1 MTPDLRSFLDECE
14 TAGLLDRVAEPTA
27 PGGAMARRLAAAGE
41 RAVRFERVVGHRAPV
56 VGGVCASR
64 TALAR
69 ALGTTAGRLVHAV
82 AAAIDRPR
90 PWRPAR
96 DAPFLAH
103 VVRRPDLG
111 RVVPVVE
118 FYPSQRRRYLTGTI
132 VIARRPGGANLS
144 FHRMML
150 LGGNRLAVRVV
161 PRHLH
166 ALLAE
171 QGGRAEVAVV
181 CGVHPAVEIA
191 ASVSGP
197 PALDEL
203 RVAAALLRGRLA
215 CVDLDGFPV
224 PAHAELVLRGR
235 FTGARAAEGPF
246 VDLTGTADG
255 VRRQPVLVIDRL
267 YHRDDWLY
275 RTILPGGAEHKALMG
290 IPQEPRILRV
300 VANAVPGVA
309 GVVLTP
315 GGCSWLHA
323 VVAIR
328 VRAAGDGRNAGLA
341 ALAAHPSL
349 KRVVVVD
356 DDVDPGDAE
365 AVEWAVATR
374 CRPDR
379 DLFVIPDARGS
390 SLDPS
395 RDPET
400 ETTAKWIVDATIPFG
415 RPRAEFLRVPV
426 DEPAPAAARR
436 GARARTPRRPC

>member
-1 MTPDLRSFLDECE
+1 MTPDLRSFLGECE
-14 TAGLLDRVAEPTA
+14 AAGLVDRVDTPTP
-27 PGGAMARRLAAAGE
+27 PGGAMSRRLAAAGE
-41 RAVRFERVVGHRAPV
+41 RVVWFERVVGHRAPV
-56 VGGVCASR
+56 VGGVCGSR
-64 TALAR
+64 AALAR
-69 ALGTTAGRLVHAV
+69 ALGTTAGRLVHTV
-82 AAAIDRPR
+82 AAAIDAAR
-90 PWRPAR
+90 PWRTVR
-96 DAPFLAH
+96 EAPFQAH

-118 FYPSQRRRYLTGTI
+118 FYPSQRRRYLTGSI
-132 VIARRPGGANLS
+132 VIARRPGGVNLS

-171 QGGRAEVAVV
+171 HGGRAEVAVV

-197 PALDEL
+197 PTLDEL
-203 RVAAALLRGRLA
+203 QVAAALLGGRLA

-224 PAHAELVLRGR
+224 PAHAELVLRGH
-235 FTGARAAEGPF
+235 FTGALADEGPF

-255 VRRQPVLVIDRL
+255 VRRQPVLAVDRL

-275 RTILPGGAEHKALMG
+275 RTILPGGAEHKVLMG
-290 IPQEPRILRV
+290 IPQEPRILRI

-309 GVVLTP
+309 GVTLTP

-349 KRVVVVD
+349 KRVIVVD
-356 DDVDPGDAE
+356 DDIDPSDAE

-379 DLFVIPDARGS
+379 DLFVISGARGS

-400 ETTAKWIVDATIPFG
+400 ETTAKWIIDATIPHG
-415 RPRAEFLRVPV
+415 RPRHEFLRVRPE
-426 DEPAPAAARR
+426 EPGPARR
-436 GARARTPRRPC
+436 GRRARVPRGPH